1 MSKKN
6 KPIED
11 GFYDVHKNLIKHN
24 DVIKIVKMRSYTPYH
39 TEGKFYK
46 VDCETFGIP
55 CIIKNETGTA
65 CPISELDADFE
76 IIQKTNKKA

>member
-6 KPIED
+6 KAIED
-11 GFYDVHKNLIKHN
+11 GFYDIHNNLIKHN
-24 DVIKIVKMRSYTPYH
+24 DVIKIVKMRSCHPYH
-39 TEGKFYK
+39 KESEFYL
-46 VDCETFGIP
+46 VDCETFAVP

-76 IIQKTNKKA
+76 IIQKRNKK